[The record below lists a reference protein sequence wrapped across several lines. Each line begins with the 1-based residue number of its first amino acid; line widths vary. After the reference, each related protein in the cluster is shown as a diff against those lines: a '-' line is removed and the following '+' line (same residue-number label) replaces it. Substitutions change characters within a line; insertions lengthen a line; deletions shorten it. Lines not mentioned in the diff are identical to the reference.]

1 MSLYLQIIIGA
12 SPVAILFILL
22 SIFSKKSRI
31 SCICASSLCLSVV
44 AFGAV
49 EYFFISPG
57 KEEVAAAAES
67 KISVEET
74 LRVAYALAENGQYEL
89 AGDTLDDIIGDYSD
103 DYALC
108 GARIAALGGDYD
120 GASALYLKVRAKF
133 PDKATECDLFS
144 ALNTSSASWYSI
156 NADGTTGNA
165 SEYLSAKSAYEQH
178 VAEEINSV
186 LEEGNAKKLR
196 QLASYI
202 AFADESDKLAASGEE
217 PDKDEL
223 KSKLASLDKLTND
236 DSYNSVTSVRLA
248 RLKLQILCGNYKS
261 AAQSVSDVADE
272 REVMI
277 ISELY
282 LSSRIGESS
291 FSTDYASA
299 DKEKLNTVY
308 THLNTLAS
316 ECDDDM
322 KKSVKSVL
330 DEVKEQMKIPA
341 LTKLENS
348 LIENASKSGN
358 VNSSK
363 LYVQAAKV
371 EHYLDRDEKV
381 WEYLDRSI
389 DSVGDCDDISYTVPM
404 YSLIE
409 IITDKDNF
417 ESLKNTAEY
426 VEAVLDSTLPMQIP
440 QSDEGDDGEDG
451 DSFSD
456 SFATEVG
463 TYVNEKRMS
472 INIVNVDTSSFEK
485 DGTIKVTAN
494 INSKLYTNADEL
506 AKALKLTDCGVEI
519 TDFKVEK
526 VEYTAANIL
535 FCVDVSGSMSGSK
548 ISDLKDALNLFISGK
563 SDKENIAL
571 MPFSY
576 GIEQKYPF
584 GTNKDTLLNASN
596 NLYAFGG
603 TAIYSSMCESIKE
616 FSFAYNTV
624 NSIILMSDGQD
635 NYSVSADD
643 IRINIG
649 DKCNDLGIT
658 VYSIGFGSDA
668 DSEYLSLIASST
680 NGAYLMANSS
690 DGGTNQLS
698 DFFANLRSQI
708 LNQYVITFK
717 PKDTLTYTR
726 TVKLQAES
734 EHDSD
739 SEMYYLGGGSDSGI
753 SSEITEDT
761 PIYTGNVTLGG
772 FYPALLYKNG
782 KALTTELRGTG
793 FEDGKTY
800 EIVLSGRTS
809 KMSYKCTAKYK
820 DGNTLEITLPNSIG
834 IDSYDIQFNADGKS
848 AYIEKGLSVMVNGSQ
863 KVTQFGAYRFVS
875 DFKTT
880 NSDTITLSG
889 NVTMNGWLIFNGDV
903 KIIGDLTGKNV
914 TLSDYSGSYVKY
926 DKGDSQGL
934 AAMFAEKGSKVHVP
948 ALGLIT
954 LYNESIDNYDK
965 NTVTVQSF
973 PLDGIEMGNV
983 FSFTDISAVLSP
995 NKLEIKFDSLNT
1007 TIPYYD
1013 KLINKGKDKTSGI
1026 KKIDLENSV
1035 IAKNAI
1041 GISGSVKF
1049 STVAN
1054 SGFKLGNQQM
1064 KFSGTEFTFEMDT
1077 YKNKYKV
1084 KAGVNLGFI
1093 GEGDDEDLGLSLTIG
1108 WNNPDDGDY
1117 TSEENNNGIVP
1128 TEISIKA
1135 KGDKVAV
1142 PVTIA
1147 GVPCELNDFNVG
1159 ISNIDTSKSI
1169 FYWTLEGGASLGTAK
1184 ISTIASLD
1192 GLDEWIGDISLF
1204 KLDDMK
1210 IQLCL
1215 GEFYLKASTTAKLL
1229 DKLEVGSVEI
1239 ELGKF
1244 SYTGKLLKLEDKNV
1258 WGFRAKVTTGPDW
1271 RIGNVELKFQVSGE
1285 LDLLNSFLGLQG
1297 SGELKGSIKLWIIDP
1312 SIDISGQLAIGYRRF
1327 KDGSGAFIIW
1337 TEPELFCGNIS
1348 WPKNAAGVIATTSN
1362 KHTEGTSW

>member
-12 SPVAILFILL
+12 SPIAILFILL
-22 SIFSKKSRI
+22 SVFSKKSRI
-31 SCICASSLCLSVV
+31 SCICAASLCMSVI

-57 KEEVAAAAES
+57 EEEIATAAGS

-74 LRVAYALAENGQYEL
+74 LRIAYALAENGQCEL
-89 AGDTLDDIIGDYSD
+89 AEDALNDIIGDYSD

-120 GASALYLKVRAKF
+120 KASALYLKVRAKF

-144 ALNTSSASWYSI
+144 ALSTSSSSLYSI
-156 NADGTTGNA
+156 NADGTTGTANG
-165 SEYLSAKSAYEQH
+165 YLSAKSAYEQH
-178 VAEEINSV
+178 IAEEIDGI
-186 LEEGNAKKLR
+186 LEAGNAKKLR
-196 QLASYI
+196 QLASFI
-202 AFADESDKLAASGEE
+202 AFADESDKLAASGKET
-217 PDKDEL
+217 DKDEL
-223 KSKLASLDKLTND
+223 KSTLASLDKLASSGS
-236 DSYNSVTSVRLA
+236 SYNTVTSVRLA

-261 AAQSVSDVADE
+261 AAQSISDVADE

-291 FSTDYASA
+291 FSADYASA

-308 THLNTLAS
+308 THLNALAG

-330 DEVKEQMKIPA
+330 DGVKEQMKIPA

-348 LIENASKSGN
+348 LIENASKPGN

-371 EHYLDRDEKV
+371 EHYLNRDEKV

-389 DSVGDCDDISYTVPM
+389 DSVGDCDDISYTAPM

-409 IITDKDNF
+409 IITDKDNS

-426 VEAVLDSTLPMQIP
+426 VESVLDNTLPMQIP
-440 QSDEGDDGEDG
+440 QAEDDSDDEEDG
-451 DSFSD
+451 DSFAD

-472 INIVNVDTSSFEK
+472 INIVNVDTSDFEK
-485 DGTIKVTAN
+485 NGTIKVTAN
-494 INSKLYTNADEL
+494 INSKLYTSAEEL

-519 TDFKVEK
+519 SDFKVEK
-526 VEYTAANIL
+526 VEYDAANIL

-563 SDKENIAL
+563 SDKESIAL

-576 GIEQKYPF
+576 NIDQKYPF
-584 GTNKDTLLNASN
+584 GTDKNTLLNASN
-596 NLYAFGG
+596 SLYASGG
-603 TAIYSSMCESIKE
+603 TAIYRSMCESIKE

-635 NYSVSADD
+635 NYAASADD

-658 VYSIGFGSDA
+658 VYSIGFGTDA

-708 LNQYVITFK
+708 LNQYVITFT

-739 SEMYYLGGGSDSGI
+739 SETYHLGGGSDSGI

-761 PIYTGNVTLGG
+761 PIYTGNVKIGG
-772 FYPALLYKNG
+772 FYPSLLYKNG
-782 KALTTELRGTG
+782 KALSTELRGTG

-809 KMSYKCTAKYK
+809 KMSYKCTGEYK
-820 DGNTLEITLPNSIG
+820 DGNTLAIVLPNNIG
-834 IDSYDIQFNADGKS
+834 VDCYDVQFSVDGKS
-848 AYIEKGLSVMVNGSQ
+848 AYIEKGLSVMINGSQ

-875 DFKTT
+875 DFK
-880 NSDTITLSG
+880 NVESNTITLSG
-889 NVTMNGWLIFNGDV
+889 NVTMNGWLIFNGSV
-903 KIIGDLTGKNV
+903 KILGDLTGKNV
-914 TLSDYSGSYVKY
+914 TLEDYGGSYVKY

-934 AAMFAEKGSKVHVP
+934 AAMFAKTGCKVHILP
-948 ALGLIT
+948 LGLIT
-954 LYNESIDNYDK
+954 LYNDSIDNYDK
-965 NTVTVQSF
+965 NTFTVQSF

-983 FSFTDISAVLSP
+983 FTITDISAELSP

-1007 TIPYYD
+1007 TIPYFD
-1013 KLINKGKDKTSGI
+1013 KLINKGTGRDKKSGI
-1026 KKIDLENSV
+1026 KKLDLENSV

-1054 SGFKLGNQQM
+1054 SGFHLGNQQM
-1064 KFSGTEFTFEMDT
+1064 KFSGTEFTLEIDT

-1084 KAGVNLGFI
+1084 EAGVNLGFI
-1093 GEGDDEDLGLSLTIG
+1093 GESDDDLGLSLTIG

-1117 TSEENNNGIVP
+1117 TSEENDNGIIP

-1147 GVPCELNDFNVG
+1147 GIPCEFNDFNIG

-1192 GLDEWIGDISLF
+1192 GLDKWIGDVSLF

-1215 GEFYLKASTTAKLL
+1215 GEFYLKASTTAKLFDEL
-1229 DKLEVGSVEI
+1229 KVGAIEI

-1244 SYTGKLLKLEDKNV
+1244 SYTNKLLGLDDENV
-1258 WGFRAKVTTGPDW
+1258 WGFRAAITKGPDW
-1271 RIGNVELKFQVSGE
+1271 RIGNIELTLQVTGE

-1312 SIDISGQLAIGYRRF
+1312 SVNLNGQIAIGYRRF

-1348 WPKNAAGVIATTSN
+1348 WPKNAAGVIATASN
-1362 KHTEGTSW
+1362 KNT

>member
-1 MSLYLQIIIGA
+1 
-12 SPVAILFILL
+12 
-22 SIFSKKSRI
+22 
-31 SCICASSLCLSVV
+31 
-44 AFGAV
+44 
-49 EYFFISPG
+49 
-57 KEEVAAAAES
+57 
-67 KISVEET
+67 
-74 LRVAYALAENGQYEL
+74 
-89 AGDTLDDIIGDYSD
+89 
-103 DYALC
+103 
-108 GARIAALGGDYD
+108 
-120 GASALYLKVRAKF
+120 
-133 PDKATECDLFS
+133 
-144 ALNTSSASWYSI
+144 
-156 NADGTTGNA
+156 
-165 SEYLSAKSAYEQH
+165 
-178 VAEEINSV
+178 
-186 LEEGNAKKLR
+186 
-196 QLASYI
+196 
-202 AFADESDKLAASGEE
+202 
-217 PDKDEL
+217 
-223 KSKLASLDKLTND
+223 
-236 DSYNSVTSVRLA
+236 
-248 RLKLQILCGNYKS
+248 
-261 AAQSVSDVADE
+261 
-272 REVMI
+272 
-277 ISELY
+277 
-282 LSSRIGESS
+282 
-291 FSTDYASA
+291 
-299 DKEKLNTVY
+299 
-308 THLNTLAS
+308 
-316 ECDDDM
+316 M
-322 KKSVKSVL
+322 KKSVKGTM
-330 DEVKEQMKIPA
+330 EQVKEQLKIPA

-348 LIENASKSGN
+348 LLENASKSGN

-363 LYVQAAKV
+363 LYIQAAKV

-389 DSVGDCDDISYTVPM
+389 DSVGDCDDISYTEPM

-409 IITDKDNF
+409 IISDKDNS

-426 VEAVLDSTLPMQIP
+426 VEAVLDNSLPMQIP
-440 QSDEGDDGEDG
+440 DSADSGDNNGNEGTEGDND
-451 DSFSD
+451 FAD
-456 SFATEVG
+456 SFATEIG

-472 INIVNVDTSSFEK
+472 VNIVNVDTSSFEK
-485 DGTIKVTAN
+485 DGIIKVTAN
-494 INSKLYTNADEL
+494 INSKLYTNAEEL

-519 TDFKVEK
+519 SDFKVEK

-584 GTNKDTLLNASN
+584 GTDKDTLLAASES
-596 NLYAFGG
+596 LYASGG
-603 TAIYSSMCESIKE
+603 TAIYDSMRESIKE

-649 DKCNDLGIT
+649 DECNDLGIT

-708 LNQYVITFK
+708 LNQYVITFT
-717 PKDTLTYTR
+717 PKDMITYTR

-739 SEMYYLGGGSDSGI
+739 SETYYLGGGSDSGI

-761 PIYTGNVTLGG
+761 PIYTGNVSIGG

-782 KALTTELRGTG
+782 KTLTTELRGTG

-820 DGNTLEITLPNSIG
+820 DGNTLEITLPNNIG
-834 IDSYDIQFNADGKS
+834 IDCYDIQFSVEGKN
-848 AYIEKGLSVMVNGSQ
+848 AYIEKGLSIMNNGSQ
-863 KVTQFGAYRFVS
+863 KVTEFGAYRFVS

-880 NSDTITLSG
+880 KSDTITLSG
-889 NVTMNGWLIFNGDV
+889 NVTMNGWLVFNGDV

-914 TLSDYSGSYVKY
+914 TLEDYGGSYVKY

-934 AAMFAEKGSKVHVP
+934 AAMFAKTGSKVHIS

-965 NTVTVQSF
+965 NTFTVQSF
-973 PLDGIEMGNV
+973 PLDGIEMGCNL

-1013 KLINKGKDKTSGI
+1013 KLINKGKDKDKKSGI
-1026 KKIDLENSV
+1026 KKIDLESSV

-1064 KFSGTEFTFEMDT
+1064 KFDGTEFKLEIDT

-1084 KAGVNLGFI
+1084 EAGVKLGFL
-1093 GEGDDEDLGLSLTIG
+1093 DTDSNKEDLGLKLTIG

-1128 TEISIKA
+1128 TEISVKA
-1135 KGDKVAV
+1135 KGDKVKV

-1147 GVPCELNDFNVG
+1147 GVPCNLNDFNIGV
-1159 ISNIDTSKSI
+1159 SNIDTSKSI
-1169 FYWTLEGGASLGTAK
+1169 FYWTLEGGASLNTAK
-1184 ISTIASLD
+1184 ISEIANLK
-1192 GLDEWIGDISLF
+1192 GLDKWIGDVSLF

-1229 DKLEVGSVEI
+1229 DKLEVGSAEI

-1244 SYTGKLLKLEDKNV
+1244 SYTNKLLELEDENV
-1258 WGFRAKVTTGPDW
+1258 WGFKASVTIGPDW
-1271 RIGNVELKFQVSGE
+1271 RIGNIELKLQVTGE
-1285 LDLLNSFLGLQG
+1285 IDILNRFIGMQG
-1297 SGELKGSIKLWIIDP
+1297 SGEVESSVKIGIVKPEINVNSEI
-1312 SIDISGQLAIGYRRF
+1312 AVGYRIF

-1337 TEPELFCGNIS
+1337 TEPELPFGNIS
-1348 WPKNAAGVIATTSN
+1348 WPKNAAGVIATSS
-1362 KHTEGTSW
+1362 K